1 MNKDRI
7 VMIGS
12 GCIDEYYEL
21 SYVPEMGE
29 KTICKPLKSIVGGM
43 IGNAA
48 AVAAS
53 YGMDTYLMDTMNQ
66 SANSQL
72 VLDDCR
78 KQNIGLELMRY
89 DDTLPDVKCI
99 IFLKDGERI
108 IYVIPTQKKDI
119 EIDQAQ
125 EEIIREA
132 AYIYSTTAEIRCF
145 KKPVEVMDLLKR
157 NGSKIVLDIEYL
169 EPSIIGMEW
178 ELIRRADIIF
188 VNSEGDRQ
196 LTEMVS
202 EDYISTLNQNG
213 CMAVRTKGGDGC
225 TIYDSTGSATDIP
238 AYRVSLVDTTG
249 AGDTFNSSFIFGIS
263 QGWSIERA
271 GNFAN
276 AAAAQAIQFMG
287 ARSGAVGVKKVEEF
301 LNTYK
306 EEVR

>member
-1 MNKDRI
+1 MNKNRI

-276 AAAAQAIQFMG
+276 AAAARAIQFMG